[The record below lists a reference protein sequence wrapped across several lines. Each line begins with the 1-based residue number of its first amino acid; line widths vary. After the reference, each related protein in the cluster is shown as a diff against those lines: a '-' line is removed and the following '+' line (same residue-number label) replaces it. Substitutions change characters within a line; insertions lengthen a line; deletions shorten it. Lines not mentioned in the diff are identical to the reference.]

1 MSKARFIVFGPLAVI
16 ALVLGVLMPNLAG
29 SRGSRA
35 SASSRMV
42 AQDPTGG
49 YWLAASDGGVFTFG
63 GATFFGSMVGKHL
76 NAPVIGI
83 QSTPDGGGY
92 WLYASDGGVFT
103 FGDAAFFGSTGNM
116 TLKAPVVGMAA
127 LGSAGAQGPS
137 GPPGAPA
144 VTYAGRIRIVSS
156 NSPSTVSPTCTE
168 LSGLG
173 PNPVTFIPS
182 LTPSPPILPT
192 CTLHVTGGFPA
203 NSQIVATPDTATSPI
218 LITSIPGAKAGDI
231 AIVVRNGVAANT
243 TWMVNFQIAVPPA

>member
-63 GATFFGSMVGKHL
+63 GATFFGSMGGKHL

-116 TLKAPVVGMAA
+116 TLKAPVVGMAV
-127 LGSAGAQGPS
+127 
-137 GPPGAPA
+137 PPAAAAPVPAAPA
-144 VTYAGRIRIVSS
+144 AAPAIFAGQIQIVPSS
-156 NSPSTVSPTCTE
+156 SPTTVPPTCTE
-168 LSGLG
+168 LSGFG
-173 PNPVTFIPS
+173 PNPITLVPSVT
-182 LTPSPPILPT
+182 PPVLPT

-203 NSQIVATPDTATSPI
+203 NSQMVATLDGSGPALSTT
-218 LITSIPGAKAGDI
+218 IPGATAGDI

>member
-116 TLKAPVVGMAA
+116 TLKAPVVGMAV
-127 LGSAGAQGPS
+127 
-137 GPPGAPA
+137 PPAAAAPVPAAPA
-144 VTYAGRIRIVSS
+144 AAPAIYAGQIQIVPSR
-156 NSPSTVSPTCTE
+156 SPTTVPPTCTE
-168 LSGLG
+168 LSGFG

-218 LITSIPGAKAGDI
+218 LITSIPGATAGDI
-231 AIVVRNGVAANT
+231 AIVVRNGAAI
-243 TWMVNFQIAVPPA
+243 TWIVNFQIAVPPA

>member
-203 NSQIVATPDTATSPI
+203 NSQMVATLDSSGPALSTT
-218 LITSIPGAKAGDI
+218 IPGATAGDI